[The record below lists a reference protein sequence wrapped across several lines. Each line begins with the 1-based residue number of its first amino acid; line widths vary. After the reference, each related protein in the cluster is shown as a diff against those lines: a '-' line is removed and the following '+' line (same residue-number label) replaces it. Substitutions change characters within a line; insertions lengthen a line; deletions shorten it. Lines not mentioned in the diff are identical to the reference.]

1 MVSII
6 DYYTNKRIANIDT
19 TQIKSEDYRKQIIG
33 MKSKA
38 VDVIEIFAYIGLLIR
53 FGLANKNEISI
64 EILWSEKSLIHY
76 SPFAAAAMKRD

>member
-1 MVSII
+1 MVSIKA
-6 DYYTNKRIANIDT
+6 YYTNKRIANIDT

-64 EILWSEKSLIHY
+64 EILWSERSLFDVCRSSY
-76 SPFAAAAMKRD
+76 VT